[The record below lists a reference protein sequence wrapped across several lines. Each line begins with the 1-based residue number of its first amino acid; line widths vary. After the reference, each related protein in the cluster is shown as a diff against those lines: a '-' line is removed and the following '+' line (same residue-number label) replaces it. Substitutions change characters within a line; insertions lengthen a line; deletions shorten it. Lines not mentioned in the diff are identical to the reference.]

1 MLTAPCL
8 LYPSLADQL
17 SAFATSKQFWG
28 AWQIAFGQN
37 YDRAKA
43 ERLRQQWANRD
54 FRQLPKLQTLSS
66 QVLGPANGAYAA
78 STNTI
83 YLSETFLKTAPTAS
97 IVNALLEEIGHYVDA
112 TINASDS
119 PGDEGAIF
127 AALVQGEQLTPAQL
141 LLLKAENDWT
151 TLQINGKSVVVEQ
164 AVLTGTSGSDTLVGT
179 AVDDVIS
186 GLAGND
192 SLLGGSGND
201 QLFGGLGSDTLVG
214 GAGNDLVVLESF
226 NDFTSTVNLDVVTDF
241 VKGSDRV
248 DLRTIGIGDLNT
260 VLTLTANDLGGNAVI
275 TTFYRS
281 GIYQTRLNSVNKT
294 VLQAADFV
302 FKTDVVNDL
311 ISGTGSDDDLFGAFG
326 SDTLQ
331 GSSGN
336 DRLFGEQ
343 GNDQLTGGAGN
354 DTLFGGSGDDTAV
367 FSGTR
372 AQYSWVNNSGVFT
385 ITDSIANRD
394 GIDTLNGIQKLQFS
408 DQIVVIAPV
417 EIDPVVVSLSV
428 SPGSVVEDGAP
439 NLLYTFTR
447 TGPLAAPLSV
457 NYLLVGG
464 TATFTTDYTQTG
476 ATSFDGF
483 SGTVTFAA
491 NAATATIT
499 VDPVPDSQVEQNE
512 TVVLTLASG
521 AGYAI
526 GTTNPVTGTIQNDD
540 FPVIAIN
547 DVTVVEGKDANA
559 LLTLSVDNPSPQQ
572 ISVNFATSPVDA
584 TANGDY
590 TTRTGTLILPANAT
604 TVTLAIPILNDNLN
618 EANESFLVTLS
629 APINATLSPDGGI
642 AEVTITDTWDSAI
655 TRILPAGVE
664 NLRLTGVNNINGTG
678 NANANTITGNSG
690 INLIN
695 GAGGADTLTG
705 NGGADI
711 FVFQFGQS
719 TLAAPDRIT
728 DFTFNSDKI
737 DLLTSSGLSTPAP
750 LSFSRATNSIAASL
764 TDLINQV
771 FADANGAI
779 TGNQSLA
786 PSGAALVQVATGPIA
801 GNYLVINDAVAG
813 FQAANDLV
821 VNITGSVGQLPGL
834 GAIPIAQFFV

>member
-1 MLTAPCL
+1 
-8 LYPSLADQL
+8 
-17 SAFATSKQFWG
+17 G
-28 AWQIAFGQN
+28 V
-37 YDRAKA
+37 
-43 ERLRQQWANRD
+43 NR
-54 FRQLPKLQTLSS
+54 
-66 QVLGPANGAYAA
+66 
-78 STNTI
+78 
-83 YLSETFLKTAPTAS
+83 
-97 IVNALLEEIGHYVDA
+97 
-112 TINASDS
+112 
-119 PGDEGAIF
+119 
-127 AALVQGEQLTPAQL
+127 
-141 LLLKAENDWT
+141 T
-151 TLQINGKSVVVEQ
+151 TLQASDFIFKTVVVNDSI
-164 AVLTGTSGSDTLVGT
+164 AGTEYVDDLFGAFGNDTLQ
-179 AVDDVIS
+179 ANQ
-186 GLAGND
+186 GND
-192 SLLGGSGND
+192 RLFGEEGND

-214 GAGNDLVVLESF
+214 GNGNDQFVLEYFREFSV
-226 NDFTSTVNLDVVTDF
+226 NDLDVVTDF
-241 VKGSDRV
+241 VKGSDQV

-260 VLTLTANDLGGNAVI
+260 LLTLTSNDLSGNAQI
-275 TTFYRS
+275 ATRYYNGTF
-281 GIYQTRLNSVNKT
+281 QMRLNGVNRTTLQASDFIFKT
-294 VLQAADFV
+294 V
-302 FKTDVVNDL
+302 VVNDS
-311 ISGTGSDDDLFGAFG
+311 IAGTEYVDDLFGAFG
-326 SDTLQ
+326 NDTLQ
-331 GSSGN
+331 ANQGD

-476 ATSFDGF
+476 ATSFDGVT
-483 SGTVTFAA
+483 GTVTFAA
-491 NAATATIT
+491 NATTATIT
-499 VDPVPDSQVEQNE
+499 VDPVPDTQVEQNE